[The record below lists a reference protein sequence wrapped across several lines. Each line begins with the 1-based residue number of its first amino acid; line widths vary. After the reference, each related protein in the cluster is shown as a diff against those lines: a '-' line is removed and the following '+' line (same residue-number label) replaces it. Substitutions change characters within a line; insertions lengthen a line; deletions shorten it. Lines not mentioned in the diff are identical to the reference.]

1 MPLITPRPS
10 RLPTVLVGVAA
21 IAALGFFLLG
31 VERGWLTGG
40 REVRER
46 SRGVQGESEL
56 AVSAP
61 GGAPSSIACPGCGT
75 VHSVGSFPAR
85 GDNPTPATTRVTV
98 HMDDGSFRSFA
109 QPQDR
114 SMGVGERVRVV
125 DGALVGM

>member
-1 MPLITPRPS
+1 
-10 RLPTVLVGVAA
+10 LVGLAA
-21 IAALGFFLLG
+21 IAAFGFFLLG
-31 VERGWLTGG
+31 AERGWLTGG
-40 REVRER
+40 RDVRER
-46 SRGVQGESEL
+46 SRSVQGEREL
-56 AVSAP
+56 AVAAP
-61 GGAPSSIACPGCGT
+61 VGAPAGAACPTCGT

-98 HMDDGSFRSFA
+98 RMDDGSFRSFA